1 MNCLPGRLGPD
12 GIPAPRC
19 AAATAARVGM
29 P

>member
-12 GIPAPRC
+12 GITAPRG
-19 AAATAARVGM
+19 AAATAARAEM